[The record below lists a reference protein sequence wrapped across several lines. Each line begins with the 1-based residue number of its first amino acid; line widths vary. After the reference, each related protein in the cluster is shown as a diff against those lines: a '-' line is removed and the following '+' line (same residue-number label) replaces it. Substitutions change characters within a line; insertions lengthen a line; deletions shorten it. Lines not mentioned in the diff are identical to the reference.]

1 MNQSSHEP
9 AAVLRGAALF
19 EGVSTTTIDAIAAAC
34 TRREADEGDNVYEMG
49 DDANDVYVVE
59 SGRVRF
65 ALGVGNR
72 VESAG
77 SIMEAGVVFGWA
89 ALVDQPR
96 RVATANC
103 LEPTTLL
110 VVPGKA
116 LLQILAEHPEDGY
129 MVMRRLATMIARN
142 FIT

>member
-1 MNQSSHEP
+1 MNASNDTDH
-9 AAVLRGAALF
+9 VLRGAALF
-19 EGVSTTTIDAIAAAC
+19 AGVSDATLQALAAAC
-34 TRREADEGDNVYEMG
+34 TRRDAEEGDSVYELG
-49 DDANDVYVVE
+49 DDANDVYLVQ

-77 SIMEAGVVFGWA
+77 SIMEPGVVFGWA
-89 ALVDQPR
+89 ALVEQPR
-96 RVATANC
+96 RVATAIC

-110 VVPGKA
+110 VIPGA
-116 LLQILAEHPEDGY
+116 ELLRILAERPDDGY
-129 MVMRRLATMIARN
+129 AVMRRLATMIARN

>member
-1 MNQSSHEP
+1 MNESLDT
-9 AAVLRGAALF
+9 ARVLRGAALF
-19 EGVSTTTIDAIAAAC
+19 EGVSDATIDAIAAAC
-34 TRREADEGDNVYEMG
+34 SRREADDGDSVYELG
-49 DDANDVYVVE
+49 DDAADVYVVV

-77 SIMEAGVVFGWA
+77 SIMEPGVVFGWA

-96 RVATANC
+96 RVATAVC

-110 VVPGKA
+110 VIPGA
-116 LLQILAEHPEDGY
+116 SLLATLAERPQDGY
-129 MVMRRLATMIARN
+129 VVMRRLATMIARN

>member
-1 MNQSSHEP
+1 MNQSLEP
-9 AAVLRGAALF
+9 ASVLRGAALF
-19 EGVSTTTIDAIAAAC
+19 EGVSDATIEAIAAAS
-34 TRREADEGDNVYEMG
+34 TRRDADDGDKVYELG
-49 DDANDVYVVE
+49 DDANDVYVVQ

-72 VESAG
+72 TESAG
-77 SIMEAGVVFGWA
+77 SIMEPGVVFGWA

-96 RVATANC
+96 RVATAMC

-110 VVPGKA
+110 VIPGA
-116 LLQILAEHPEDGY
+116 ELLRILAAKPDDGY
-129 MVMRRLATMIARN
+129 TVMRQLAIMIARN

>member
-1 MNQSSHEP
+1 MNESHET
-9 AAVLRGAALF
+9 ARVLRGAALF
-19 EGVSTTTIDAIAAAC
+19 EGVSDAAIDAIGAVC
-34 TRREADEGDNVYEMG
+34 SQRRAEEGDSVYELG
-49 DDANDVYVVE
+49 DDADDVYLVV

-77 SIMEAGVVFGWA
+77 SIMEPGVVFGWA

-96 RVATANC
+96 RVATAIC

-110 VVPGKA
+110 VIPGRS
-116 LLQILAEHPEDGY
+116 LLGILGEHPDDGY
-129 MVMRRLATMIARN
+129 VVMRRLATMIARN

>member
-1 MNQSSHEP
+1 MNESHDTES
-9 AAVLRGAALF
+9 VLRGAALLA
-19 EGVSTTTIDAIAAAC
+19 GVSDATLQALATAC
-34 TRREADEGDNVYEMG
+34 TRREADEGDTVYELG
-49 DDANDVYVVE
+49 DDASDVYLVQ

-77 SIMEAGVVFGWA
+77 SIMEPGVVFGWA
-89 ALVDQPR
+89 SLVEQPR
-96 RVATANC
+96 RVATAIC

-110 VVPGKA
+110 VIPGA
-116 LLQILAEHPEDGY
+116 ELLRILSERPDDGY
-129 MVMRRLATMIARN
+129 VVMRRLATMIARN